1 MHGGRE
7 LVYEP
12 PETELQTGDIESDR
26 AIIGSN
32 RMSSNRVQGAR
43 KELAGRVKRQ
53 AAEWSGNTA
62 AQFEGLVQEGAGM
75 IQKAWGQATD
85 EAGTDSSRRGMEKH
99 GMERRGMEKHGT
111 EPARLQPASTEGKT
125 APRRTRRS

>member
-12 PETELQTGDIESDR
+12 PETELRTGDIESDR

-75 IQKAWGQATD
+75 IQKAWGQSTD
-85 EAGTDSSRRGMEKH
+85 EAGTDSS
-99 GMERRGMEKHGT
+99 RRGMEKHGT